1 MGPVA
6 IRDFSPIVRLKGARP
21 KMPRTSA
28 ASAAIPTG
36 ATSRLRPPDDL
47 TGPERALFV
56 DLVASCSANHFQ
68 SSDAPLLSAYCR
80 AVVLEKVASGEL
92 AAAGYVADGKPSGW
106 LNVLAQATRS
116 LTVLSSKLK
125 LTPLSRQSARPEEP
139 ISYYERLSLEA
150 SRDPEPN

>member
-1 MGPVA
+1 
-6 IRDFSPIVRLKGARP
+6 
-21 KMPRTSA
+21 MPS
-28 ASAAIPTG
+28 
-36 ATSRLRPPDDL
+36 
-47 TGPERALFV
+47 
-56 DLVASCSANHFQ
+56 NHFQ
-68 SSDAPLLSAYCR
+68 SSDAPLRSAYCR
-80 AVVLEKVASGEL
+80 AVVREKVASGEL

-125 LTPLSRQSARPEEP
+125 LTLLSRQSARPEES

>member
-1 MGPVA
+1 
-6 IRDFSPIVRLKGARP
+6 
-21 KMPRTSA
+21 MPRQSA

-56 DLVASCSANHFQ
+56 DLVASCSDVAATIIERLE
-68 SSDAPLLSAYCR
+68 SSDAPLRSAYCR
-80 AVVLEKVASGEL
+80 AVVREKVASGEL

-125 LTPLSRQSARPEEP
+125 LTPLSRQSARREEP

>member
-1 MGPVA
+1 
-6 IRDFSPIVRLKGARP
+6 
-21 KMPRTSA
+21 MPRTSA

-80 AVVLEKVASGEL
+80 AVVLEKVAS

-116 LTVLSSKLK
+116 LTVLSSELK
-125 LTPLSRQSARPEEP
+125 LTPLSRQSARPEGP